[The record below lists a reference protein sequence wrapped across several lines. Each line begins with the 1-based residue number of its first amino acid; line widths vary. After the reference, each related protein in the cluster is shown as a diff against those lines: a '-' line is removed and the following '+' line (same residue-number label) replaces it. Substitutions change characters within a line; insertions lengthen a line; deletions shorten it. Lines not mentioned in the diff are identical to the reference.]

1 MENCSIIY
9 DDFFFPALTQFAE
22 EKNMK
27 FEKDKDLRTFYFQK
41 GNEKWWYA
49 FQFGQQSWR
58 DFLYGIFYEGSKK
71 QRVKFEKV
79 LEDSLDDGGSWTT
92 YKYFEEPYRNWG
104 ISTFVEIYDN
114 SRLFIEKHIVQKI
127 DEINKA
133 LEL

>member
-1 MENCSIIY
+1 M
-9 DDFFFPALTQFAE
+9 
-22 EKNMK
+22 
-27 FEKDKDLRTFYFQK
+27 
-41 GNEKWWYA
+41 
-49 FQFGQQSWR
+49 
-58 DFLYGIFYEGSKK
+58 
-71 QRVKFEKV
+71 KFEKV
-79 LEDSLDDGGSWTT
+79 LEDALDDGGSWTT